1 MTQEAISAT
10 MWSVL
15 AEQDRARPSKK
26 EKSKTMAYIGGT
38 VAATTAAVQQ
48 EKRRKLMEAE
58 EENMTDYTHED
69 LAGDWE
75 FKIVRSDTGAF
86 RRPEVLSELV
96 EQEAQAGWIMLE
108 KFDDNRVRFKRPRS
122 AQARDPFLPD
132 GVDPYRTR
140 YGSFFTRRAALVT
153 LMMGLLFLV
162 GFGFLVMLLAA
173 R

>member
-1 MTQEAISAT
+1 MVSIDRTRSSKT
-10 MWSVL
+10 
-15 AEQDRARPSKK
+15 EQKG
-26 EKSKTMAYIGGT
+26 ESKTMAYIGGT
-38 VAATTAAVQQ
+38 VAATAAAVQQ

-58 EENMTDYTHED
+58 EENMTGYTHDD

-86 RRPEVLSELV
+86 RRPEVLRELV
-96 EQEAQAGWIMLE
+96 EKEAQAGWILLE

-122 AQARDPFLPD
+122 AQAKDAYRPAE
-132 GVDPYRTR
+132 VNPYRTH

-153 LMMGLLFLV
+153 MMMGLAFLV
-162 GFGFLVMLLAA
+162 GFAFLVMLLAA

>member
-1 MTQEAISAT
+1 
-10 MWSVL
+10 
-15 AEQDRARPSKK
+15 
-26 EKSKTMAYIGGT
+26 MAYIGGT

-48 EKRRKLMEAE
+48 EKRRRLKLAEE
-58 EENMTDYTHED
+58 EENMTDYTHDD

-75 FKIVRSDTGAF
+75 FKIVRSDSGAF
-86 RRPEVLSELV
+86 RKPEVLRELV

-122 AQARDPFLPD
+122 AQAKDPFLPAE
-132 GVDPYRTR
+132 VDPYRTR

-153 LMMGLLFLV
+153 LMMGLVFLV

>member
-1 MTQEAISAT
+1 
-10 MWSVL
+10 
-15 AEQDRARPSKK
+15 
-26 EKSKTMAYIGGT
+26 
-38 VAATTAAVQQ
+38 
-48 EKRRKLMEAE
+48 
-58 EENMTDYTHED
+58 MTDYTHDD

-75 FKIVRSDTGAF
+75 FKIVRSDSRAF
-86 RRPEVLSELV
+86 RKPEVLRELI

-122 AQARDPFLPD
+122 AQAKDPFLPAE
-132 GVDPYRTR
+132 VDPYRTR